1 MSSEPEKQ
9 PVSMNKGPAHADDVS
24 AERPRTVVAAV
35 VAMGASALFAFG
47 AAIALYGQHD
57 WISSQQ
63 IKANSSSVSKAV
75 TSAVASAT
83 SHGADPSTAS
93 ASASASATKN
103 WPLTSEGVHS
113 SVTQQQQAALIGTI
127 VVVAALGVLGVSVY
141 RGRYWG
147 RWGVVAF
154 WFLASFTGTL
164 AGVGS
169 ILSIGSSAPA
179 VFKIPSFLAGL
190 ALMTAVVLVNLKPST
205 AYFALSKPAPR
216 ADAPP
221 RRGLFAPRTP
231 PAQAP
236 PTKQS
241 TTEKAK
247 TALTSTAAS
256 RGETFVQ
263 KQRAKKRA
271 AANQEAIARG
281 ADLAR
286 SRAKASKSRR
296 IENDRHK

>member
-9 PVSMNKGPAHADDVS
+9 PVSMSKGPAHADDVS
-24 AERPRTVVAAV
+24 AQRPTTAVAAV
-35 VAMGASALFAFG
+35 VALGVSALASFA
-47 AAIALYGQHD
+47 AAIAYYGQRD
-57 WISSQQ
+57 WITSQA
-63 IKANSSSVSKAV
+63 IKANSTSVSKAV

-103 WPLTSEGVHS
+103 WPLTSADIHD
-113 SVTQQQQAALIGTI
+113 SVTRAQQARLIESII
-127 VVVAALGVLGVSVY
+127 VIAALAVLGVSVY
-141 RGRYWG
+141 RGRYWS

-154 WFLASFTGTL
+154 WFLASFFGTL
-164 AGVGS
+164 VGVGS
-169 ILSIGSSAPA
+169 ILLIVSSYPA
-179 VFKIPSFLAGL
+179 AFKVPLFIAGL
-190 ALMTAVVLVNLKPST
+190 ALMVAVVLVNLKPST
-205 AYFALSKPAPR
+205 AYFALSKPPPR
-216 ADAPP
+216 ANAPA
-221 RRGLFAPRTP
+221 RGGLFAPRTP
-231 PAQAP
+231 PGEA

-241 TTEKAK
+241 TTERAK

-296 IENDRHK
+296 IENDRRK